1 MAAPASNGGAG
12 PSSRESF
19 ANSSAPQRPVDA
31 LLASHSTTDVLAAAQ
46 LDQGAAGKRRKNHR
60 GGKKKKNRRQ
70 SFLPS
75 TEEGSGE
82 ASRPNHDQQ
91 EPQNPASA
99 RPPFYRLGQSGGRNL
114 SETSLDS
121 NALLDHR

>member
-1 MAAPASNGGAG
+1 MATPSNVGAG
-12 PSSRESF
+12 SSGRESF
-19 ANSSAPQRPVDA
+19 TNPSAPQRPTDA
-31 LLASHSTTDVLAAAQ
+31 LLDTQSTTDVLAAAQ
-46 LDQGAAGKRRKNHR
+46 MDQGAVGKRRKNHR

-75 TEEGSGE
+75 TEEGDGE
-82 ASRPNHDQQ
+82 ASASNRNFQ
-91 EPQNPASA
+91 EPQNLTSA